1 MNNTILRKINSDTI
15 KYPIHTSID
24 FKNDF
29 EDKVICSEEA
39 PKLKDVVRLLWLPML
54 AVLALGIFLDD
65 TGMMLV
71 GSIYLVVFVVSLAGY
86 IRDKR
91 RFNEENK
98 IVVDLKC
105 WLDLSTLKRAL
116 NDADEMKRCIHQMSI
131 RGDSYEMY
139 YEEGEASIIIACDCV
154 AGKSLVKYPA
164 RAYNIV
170 KGDLG
175 CINKIDM
182 SICDEA
188 YEECLDAVMN
198 GAADGL

>member
-1 MNNTILRKINSDTI
+1 MNNTILRKISSDTI
-15 KYPIHTSID
+15 KYPVHTSID

-54 AVLALGIFLDD
+54 AVSALGIFLDD
-65 TGMMLV
+65 AGMMLM

-98 IVVDLKC
+98 TVVNLWC
-105 WLDLSTLKRAL
+105 WLDISALKSAL
-116 NDADEMKRCIHQMSI
+116 DDVDEMKRCLHMMNI

-139 YEEGEASIIIACDCV
+139 YEEKEASIIIVCDCV
-154 AGKSLVKYPA
+154 AGKSLVKYSA

-170 KGDLG
+170 RGDLG
-175 CINKIDM
+175 CINEIDLSVCDKVYEDCLEKIKN
-182 SICDEA
+182 SNSC
-188 YEECLDAVMN
+188 
-198 GAADGL
+198 